1 MKIDLPIFI
10 TGIIEKWCDEI
21 EVLFSNFWSQSKWV
35 SELLFLQVVK
45 AKSKKKKIHE
55 CENHASAIWAL
66 PTRKNICSRY
76 LQPHNDMTLQI
87 ANCNWKKIM
96 PQLKKKDFPIPRG
109 EGNQSKHF
117 SAKVI
122 N

>member
-1 MKIDLPIFI
+1 MNIDLPIFI

-45 AKSKKKKIHE
+45 AKSKKKKFM
-55 CENHASAIWAL
+55 NVKTML
-66 PTRKNICSRY
+66 VPTRKNICSRY